1 MDSTLVVDMH
11 THLYTPAFKDLL
23 LCGADE
29 LMCFHYLISES
40 FRVHHL
46 PYEEFWQ
53 MTKPQQAEVVWRS
66 LFEQSTPISEAASGV
81 IEIARAFGLGPG
93 RFTLSE
99 LREALSDIPT
109 ADYIERV
116 FRLAGVDQVVMT
128 NDPFDPVERSYWIQ
142 GMEINSRFRASLRL
156 DTLVNEFKVACQDLR
171 AQGFSVGTELSE
183 GSCAEI
189 ERWLEVW
196 VERTHPV
203 YIAFSVADDLV
214 YPEEG
219 VRGQLFD
226 RVLLPVCRRHRL
238 LLAIMIGVRR
248 RINPSLH
255 LAGDSVT
262 MVSTRVIERLCEAN
276 PDNKFLVTMLS
287 RENQHELIVTARK
300 FHNLMPFGCW
310 WFVNTDTLV
319 EEITRLRFELLG
331 PTFIPQHSDARV
343 LEHLIYKWKRARDV
357 VVRVFTHRYSI
368 LVQERWEVG
377 DVDIERDVK
386 RLFRDNFLEF
396 VSL

>member
-1 MDSTLVVDMH
+1 
-11 THLYTPAFKDLL
+11 
-23 LCGADE
+23 
-29 LMCFHYLISES
+29 
-40 FRVHHL
+40 
-46 PYEEFWQ
+46 
-53 MTKPQQAEVVWRS
+53 
-66 LFEQSTPISEAASGV
+66 
-81 IEIARAFGLGPG
+81 
-93 RFTLSE
+93 
-99 LREALSDIPT
+99 
-109 ADYIERV
+109 
-116 FRLAGVDQVVMT
+116 
-128 NDPFDPVERSYWIQ
+128 
-142 GMEINSRFRASLRL
+142 
-156 DTLVNEFKVACQDLR
+156 
-171 AQGFSVGTELSE
+171 
-183 GSCAEI
+183 
-189 ERWLEVW
+189 
-196 VERTHPV
+196 
-203 YIAFSVADDLV
+203 
-214 YPEEG
+214 
-219 VRGQLFD
+219 
-226 RVLLPVCRRHRL
+226 
-238 LLAIMIGVRR
+238 
-248 RINPSLH
+248 
-255 LAGDSVT
+255 